1 MKSIRLKAS
10 FNAKEKWLGSQSL
23 EDGSKFHWCKE
34 DVWLRSNSSISH
46 SPLLFSLAKK
56 VF

>member
-46 SPLLFSLAKK
+46 SLLLFSLAKK